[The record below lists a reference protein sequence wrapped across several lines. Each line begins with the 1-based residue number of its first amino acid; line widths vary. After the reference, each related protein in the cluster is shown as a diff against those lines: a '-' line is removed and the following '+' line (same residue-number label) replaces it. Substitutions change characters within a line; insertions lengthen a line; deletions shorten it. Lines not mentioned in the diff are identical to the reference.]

1 MTLFVERLAGWVAP
15 ADAFTAFYGG
25 LENSFWLDREH
36 NPSEPF
42 SVIGTGQ
49 LASPT
54 HLQEVLSVTVA
65 DSRLRSNS
73 HELPFSFRPGLVGVF
88 DYDSAAARQLGEDPD
103 LFQGLVGETAPGRF
117 LVIDRAIVF
126 DHRNRC
132 IYFLAELDQESDF
145 REWHH
150 AALLRL
156 ALIGGNA
163 KLWLHQNPFA
173 AAEEARLLIGR
184 NQYESAIDRIKDF
197 ISSGDAYQVCLTNRI
212 QGSFRGDP
220 LSYYLTLRPKNPAP
234 YGGFLKIGSFALA
247 SISPELLLAGSN
259 GVVRSAPIKGTRP
272 RMAGREDE
280 LQAQQLQVDPKER
293 AENLMI
299 VDLLRN
305 DLQIVCEP
313 DSVSV
318 AQLLKVKSYA
328 TVHQLE
334 SEIVGSLRADASAG
348 QLIEACFP
356 AGSMTG
362 APKIAAMRIIHAL
375 EGAKRGVYAGGFGF
389 ISNHGSLEL
398 GMVIRAVV
406 FEVDQFE
413 IGVGGGLT
421 IDSVRE
427 REFEETL
434 LKARALLAPWK
445 LSPSW

>member
-36 NPSEPF
+36 NPSEPY

-49 LASPT
+49 LASPSQ
-54 HLQEVLSVTVA
+54 LQDALAVTAA
-65 DSRLRSNS
+65 DSRRKSS
-73 HELPFSFRPGLVGVF
+73 SAQALPFSFRPGLVGVL
-88 DYDSAAARQLGEDPD
+88 DYDSAALRQCGD
-103 LFQGLVGETAPGRF
+103 LSPIPELSQLSAPGRF
-117 LVIDRAIVF
+117 LSVDRAIVF
-126 DHRNRC
+126 DHRQRS
-132 IYFLAELDQESDF
+132 IYFLAELAEEADF

-163 KLWLHQNPFA
+163 KLWLHQNQPA
-173 AAEEARLLIGR
+173 IAEHARLRIDKDGY
-184 NQYESAIDRIKDF
+184 QSAIERIKEA
-197 ISSGDAYQVCLTNRI
+197 ISRGDAYQVCLTNRI
-212 QGSFRGDP
+212 QGPFSGDP
-220 LSYYLTLRPKNPAP
+220 LSYYLSIRPKNPAP
-234 YGGFLKIGSFALA
+234 YGGFLKIGTFALA
-247 SISPELLLAGSN
+247 SISPELLLSSDGDI
-259 GVVRSAPIKGTRP
+259 VRSAPIKGTRP

-280 LQAQQLQVDPKER
+280 LQVQQLQADPKER

-313 DSVSV
+313 NSVTV

-334 SEIVGSLRADASAG
+334 SEVRGSLRPNTRTG

-362 APKIAAMRIIHAL
+362 APKIAAMKIIHAL
-375 EGAKRGVYAGGFGF
+375 EGVERGVYAGGFGF
-389 ISNHGSLEL
+389 ISNHGNLEL

-406 FEVDQFE
+406 FEADQFE

-421 IDSVRE
+421 IDSTPE

-445 LSPSW
+445 VSPSW